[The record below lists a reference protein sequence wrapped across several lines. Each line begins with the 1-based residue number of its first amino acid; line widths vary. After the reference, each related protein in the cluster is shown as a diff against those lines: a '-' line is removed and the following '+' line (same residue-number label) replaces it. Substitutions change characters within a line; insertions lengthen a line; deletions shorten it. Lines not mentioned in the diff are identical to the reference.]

1 MGPWLGGDLVGLG
14 HEGGDFFPAGVG
26 EDEFTGLEAGEP
38 TLVPGEFEVA
48 TGVGRGLLA
57 GADEEGFDVAW
68 ADGLGLVFGLD
79 EAG

>member
-14 HEGGDFFPAGVG
+14 QEGGDFFPAGVG

-68 ADGLGLVFGLD
+68 ADGLGLVLGLD